1 MAAHDTTPVQ
11 TARPGAIASIVALPL
26 VVRVTLVV
34 GTLVA
39 ATAAVAV
46 LEHTVGVA
54 DASPLYLIAVVLAA
68 ALLGTWGAVAT
79 SVVAFLV
86 YDFTFT
92 SPRFTF
98 VVADPAEWLNL
109 LLFLLVAVV
118 LGQVTALLRDRAD
131 EADRR
136 ARESEALVAISR
148 DIALAGSFEE
158 AAVAV
163 ATRLRR
169 DAEMASIRVV
179 LADRPDVPIAETGV
193 PPDDAAGLPWTLVRA
208 APDGGSDWLRVVDGS
223 TPPAA
228 GVGGLADRY
237 SVAIGPGDR
246 PVGWIHATRVA
257 GDPMPG
263 RGARR
268 LLTLAADQLG
278 IAHRRDELR
287 AEATAAEVA
296 RQSDALRGAILD
308 SVSHDLRTPIA
319 SIRALAGG
327 LADPATSPDLPT
339 VRATAAEIDAQG
351 ARLADLVNGLL
362 DMGRIQAGAVR
373 AELRPYD
380 LRELVETTLRRAA
393 VEPGAPSPVV
403 DVPDDLPPV
412 LADAV
417 LFDGAFGNVIA
428 NAAAHAPGAAAR
440 VTARVAPDAG
450 IVLAVDDAGPGVPD
464 ETLSRVFERFYR
476 GAEATPGARRGLGMG
491 LAIAKGFT
499 EAMGGSILASRS
511 ELGGLRV
518 ELHLLAAGELEAE

>member
-11 TARPGAIASIVALPL
+11 TARPGAIASLVGLPL
-26 VVRVTLVV
+26 VVRVALVV
-34 GTLVA
+34 VTLIA
-39 ATAAVAV
+39 ATAVVAV
-46 LEHTVGVA
+46 LEHAVGVA
-54 DASPLYLIAVVLAA
+54 DASPLYLISVVVAA

-79 SVVAFLV
+79 SVAAFLI

-148 DIALAGSFEE
+148 DIALAASFEE
-158 AAVAV
+158 AAAAV
-163 ATRLRR
+163 ARRLCR
-169 DAEMASIRVV
+169 DAEMASVRVV
-179 LADRPDVPIAETGV
+179 LADRPGLVIAEAGV
-193 PPDDAAGLPWTLVRA
+193 APDDEAGMPWTLVRA
-208 APDGGSDWLRVVDGS
+208 TPDGGSDWLRVVDGEA
-223 TPPAA
+223 PMAAPA
-228 GVGGLADRY
+228 GTADRY
-237 SVAIGPGDR
+237 SVAIGPGER

-278 IAHRRDELR
+278 IAHRRDELS

-319 SIRALAGG
+319 SIRVLAGG
-327 LADPATSPDLPT
+327 LADPATSPDLPA
-339 VRATAAEIDAQG
+339 VRATAAEIDEQG
-351 ARLADLVNGLL
+351 ARLAGLVNGLL

-380 LRELVETTLRRAA
+380 LRELVETTLRRRAA
-393 VEPGAPSPVV
+393 APGSVIPVV
-403 DVPDDLPPV
+403 DLPDDLPPV

-417 LFDGAFGNVIA
+417 LFDGAFGNVVD
-428 NAAAHAPGAAAR
+428 NAAAHAPGAVAR
-440 VTARVAPDAG
+440 VSARAEPG
-450 IVLAVDDAGPGVPD
+450 ERLVLAVDDAGAGVPD
-464 ETLSRVFERFYR
+464 ETLERLFDRFYR
-476 GAEATPGARRGLGMG
+476 GTDAPPGARRGLGMG

-499 EAMGGSILASRS
+499 EAMGGTIVAGRS
-511 ELGGLRV
+511 DLGGLRL
-518 ELHLLAAGELEAE
+518 ELHLRAAGELEGE

>member
-1 MAAHDTTPVQ
+1 MAADDTTPVHA
-11 TARPGAIASIVALPL
+11 ARPGAIASVVALPMPVRGAL
-26 VVRVTLVV
+26 VGL
-34 GTLVA
+34 TLVA
-39 ATAAVAV
+39 ATAAIAL
-46 LEHTVGVA
+46 LEHAVGVA
-54 DASPLYLIAVVLAA
+54 DASPLYLIAVVVAA

-79 SVVAFLV
+79 SVIAFLV
-86 YDFTFT
+86 YDFVFT
-92 SPRFTF
+92 TPRFTF

-118 LGQVTALLRDRAD
+118 LGQVTALLRERAD

-148 DIALAGSFEE
+148 EIAQAGSFEE
-158 AAVAV
+158 AADAV
-163 ATRLRR
+163 ARRLRR
-169 DAEMASIRVV
+169 DAEMASVRVV
-179 LADRPDVPIAETGV
+179 LAERPGVIVAETGIA
-193 PPDDAAGLPWTLVRA
+193 PPDEAGLPWTLVHA
-208 APDGGSDWLRVVDGS
+208 TPDGGSDWLRVMEGDAPLDG
-223 TPPAA
+223 TA
-228 GVGGLADRY
+228 GAVDRY
-237 SVAIGPGDR
+237 SVAIGPGER

-319 SIRALAGG
+319 SIRVLAGG
-327 LADPATSPDLPT
+327 LADPATSPDLPA

-351 ARLADLVNGLL
+351 ARLAGLVNGLL

-373 AELRPYD
+373 AELQPYD
-380 LRELVETTLRRAA
+380 LRELVETTLRRRAGEPDGAA
-393 VEPGAPSPVV
+393 PVV
-403 DVPDDLPPV
+403 DIPDDLPPV

-417 LFDGAFGNVIA
+417 LFDGAFGNVVD

-440 VTARVAPDAG
+440 ISARIGAG
-450 IVLAVDDAGPGVPD
+450 DRLVLAVDDAGPGVPD
-464 ETLSRVFERFYR
+464 EALDRVFERFYR
-476 GAEATPGARRGLGMG
+476 VADTTAGARRGLGMG

-499 EAMGGSILASRS
+499 EAMGGTITAGRS
-511 ELGGLRV
+511 ELGGLRL
-518 ELHLLAAGELEAE
+518 ELHLLAAGELAAE

>member
-11 TARPGAIASIVALPL
+11 TARPGAIASLVGLPL
-26 VVRVTLVV
+26 VVRVALVV
-34 GTLVA
+34 ATLIA
-39 ATAAVAV
+39 ATAAVAL
-46 LEHTVGVA
+46 LEHAVGVA
-54 DASPLYLIAVVLAA
+54 DASPLYLIAVVVAA

-79 SVVAFLV
+79 SVAAFLV

-131 EADRR
+131 EANRR

-148 DIALAGSFEE
+148 EIALARSFDE

-163 ATRLRR
+163 ARRLQR
-169 DAEMASIRVV
+169 DAEMASVRVV
-179 LADRPDVPIAETGV
+179 LADRPGIVVADSGTA
-193 PPDDAAGLPWTLVRA
+193 PDEDSALPWTLVRA
-208 APDGGSDWLRVVDGS
+208 TPDGGSDWLRVVDGDA
-223 TPPAA
+223 PMPGPAGA
-228 GVGGLADRY
+228 ADRY
-237 SVAIGPGDR
+237 SVAIGPGER

-278 IAHRRDELR
+278 IAHRRDELS

-327 LADPATSPDLPT
+327 LADPATSPDLPA
-339 VRATAAEIDAQG
+339 VRATAAEIDSQG
-351 ARLADLVNGLL
+351 ARLASLVNGLL

-373 AELRPYD
+373 AELSPYD
-380 LRELVETTLRRAA
+380 LRELVETALRRRTA
-393 VEPGAPSPVV
+393 EPGMLAPRV
-403 DVPDDLPPV
+403 DIPDDLPPV

-417 LFDGAFGNVIA
+417 LFDEAFGNVVD

-440 VTARVAPDAG
+440 ITARQAKSDR

-464 ETLSRVFERFYR
+464 ETLDRLFERFYR
-476 GAEATPGARRGLGMG
+476 GTDAAAGARRGLGMG

-499 EAMGGSILASRS
+499 EAMGGTIVASRS
-511 ELGGLRV
+511 ELGGLRI
-518 ELHLLAAGELEAE
+518 ELHLRTAGELEPE

>member
-11 TARPGAIASIVALPL
+11 TARPGAIASVVALPIAIRVAL
-26 VVRVTLVV
+26 VL

-39 ATAAVAV
+39 ATAAVAL
-46 LEHTVGVA
+46 LEHAVGVA
-54 DASPLYLIAVVLAA
+54 DASPLYLIAVVVAA

-79 SVVAFLV
+79 SVAAFLV

-148 DIALAGSFEE
+148 DIALARSFEE
-158 AAVAV
+158 AAIAV
-163 ATRLRR
+163 AARLRR
-169 DAEMASIRVV
+169 DAEMASVRVV
-179 LADRPDVPIAETGV
+179 LAERPDLPIAETGV
-193 PPDDAAGLPWTLVRA
+193 APDDDASLPWTLVRA
-208 APDGGSDWLRVVDGS
+208 TPDGGSDWLRVVEGGTPATGPSGS
-223 TPPAA
+223 
-228 GVGGLADRY
+228 ADRY
-237 SVAIGPGDR
+237 SVAIGPGER
-246 PVGWIHATRVA
+246 PVGWIHATRVV

-339 VRATAAEIDAQG
+339 VRATGAEIDAQG
-351 ARLADLVNGLL
+351 ERLAGLVNGLL

-380 LRELVETTLRRAA
+380 LRELVETTLRRRTA
-393 VEPGAPSPVV
+393 EPGAATPVV
-403 DVPDDLPPV
+403 DIPDDVPPV

-417 LFDGAFGNVIA
+417 LFDGAFGNVVD

-440 VTARVAPDAG
+440 ITARLAPDERL
-450 IVLAVDDAGPGVPD
+450 VLAVDDAGPGVPE
-464 ETLSRVFERFYR
+464 ETLTRVFERFYR
-476 GAEATPGARRGLGMG
+476 GDDATTGARRGLGMG

-499 EAMGGSILASRS
+499 EAMGGTIVAGRS
-511 ELGGLRV
+511 ELGGLRL
-518 ELHLLAAGELEAE
+518 ELHLLAARELEAE